1 MKLTLRLFF
10 VLSVIFTLSTQVST
24 AQISIQSSKG
34 YSVNIYVAPIGLII
48 YGNDNKCTWGYN
60 YDLDLEFTV
69 TITGKNA
76 PKSLYTL
83 QGTINSNNA
92 SLFFQLPK
100 KQSSGTTKTN
110 SHAWRSVSD
119 CATASVA
126 TMNFK
131 TIDIA
136 ISGEGINYQVVSF
149 AYSQILPVKMVSFTT
164 KEDGKKVKL
173 NWQTAT
179 ETDNDFFTVE
189 RSTNQ
194 NDWSAVKK
202 IKGAGNSTELRGY
215 EATDEFPVTGTS
227 YYRIKQTDL
236 NGNATYSETRSV
248 KLELNSIKLSV
259 FPVPNSGNTITVN
272 GITEYRSHELS
283 VINAAG
289 LTIFITNLSNATVEL
304 PVLLKGIYFIQIKDK
319 TSGKA
324 TTLRYV
330 KI

>member
-1 MKLTLRLFF
+1 MKLTLRLTLILSL
-10 VLSVIFTLSTQVST
+10 VLTLTALT
-24 AQISIQSSKG
+24 TNAQISIQSSKG
-34 YSVNIYVAPIGLII
+34 YSVNIYVAPIDLII

-60 YDLDLEFTV
+60 YDVELEFTI

-83 QGTINSNNA
+83 QGTVNNNNA

-100 KQSSGTTKTN
+100 KQNSGTTKTN
-110 SHAWRSVSD
+110 SHAWRSVAD
-119 CATASVA
+119 CSTATVA

-131 TIDIA
+131 TIDLA
-136 ISGEGINYQVVSF
+136 ISGEGIDYQVVSF
-149 AYSQILPVKMVSFTT
+149 AFSTILPVKMVSFTAQ
-164 KEDGKKVKL
+164 DNGKNVKL

-194 NDWSAVKK
+194 NDWSALKVV
-202 IKGAGNSTELRGY
+202 KGAGNSTDLHSY
-215 EATDEFPVTGTS
+215 QANDESPLTGVS
-227 YYRIKQTDL
+227 YYRIKQTDF

-248 KLELNSIKLSV
+248 KFEPGNVMLSL
-259 FPVPNSGNTITVN
+259 FPVPNAGNTITIN
-272 GITEYRSHELS
+272 GLSEYRSHDLS

-289 LTIFITNLSNATVEL
+289 STIFKTDLSNATVEL
-304 PVLLKGIYFIQIKDK
+304 PSLIKGIYFVRIKDK
-319 TSGKA
+319 SSGA
-324 TTLRYV
+324 TTTLRYV